1 MRYLPRA
8 LLAGGMG
15 FAAAA
20 LVACGGSGGL
30 LSSTQAGSLNNQLDQ
45 LAASINAGQCTSA
58 AKAAVDFS
66 QAVNSLPGSVDPTLS
81 NNLKQGAAAIGRL
94 TIKDC
99 GQLAAKIPTT
109 PKTTTTP
116 TTSTKTNTTP
126 TTPTTNSST
135 SGTGTTPP
143 PPTTSTATTGTGSG
157 TTSTGNGGAGLPGGN
172 TSTGGNGG
180 AGTGNGNG
188 R

>member
-8 LLAGGMG
+8 LLAGGLG
-15 FAAAA
+15 FAAAV

-66 QAVNSLPGSVDPTLS
+66 QAVDSLPGSINSTLA

-94 TIKDC
+94 TVKDC

-116 TTSTKTNTTP
+116 TTSTQTTTTP
-126 TTPTTNSST
+126 TTPTNTST
-135 SGTGTTPP
+135 SSGTTTT

-157 TTSTGNGGAGLPGGN
+157 TTSSPTGGGGLPGGN
-172 TSTGGNGG
+172 TNTSGG
-180 AGTGNGNG
+180 AGTGNGH
-188 R
+188 

>member
-30 LSSTQAGSLNNQLDQ
+30 LSSTQAGSLNNQLDA

-66 QAVNSLPGSVDPTLS
+66 QAVNSLPGSINSTLA

-94 TIKDC
+94 TVKDC

-116 TTSTKTNTTP
+116 TTSTQTTTTP
-126 TTPTTNSST
+126 TTPTTNTST
-135 SGTGTTPP
+135 SGSGSTTT
-143 PPTTSTATTGTGSG
+143 PTTSTATTGTGSG

>member
-8 LLAGGMG
+8 LLAGGLG

-30 LSSTQAGSLNNQLDQ
+30 LSSTQAGSLNHQLDQ

-66 QAVNSLPGSVDPTLS
+66 QAVNSLPGSVNSTLS

-94 TIKDC
+94 TVKDC
-99 GQLAAKIPTT
+99 GQLATKIPTT
-109 PKTTTTP
+109 PAKTTSTATTTTP
-116 TTSTKTNTTP
+116 TNTTP
-126 TTPTTNSST
+126 TTPTNTST
-135 SGTGTTPP
+135 SGTGPTTTPQ
-143 PPTTSTATTGTGSG
+143 TTTATTGTGSG
-157 TTSTGNGGAGLPGGN
+157 TTSTPNGGAGLPGGN

-180 AGTGNGNG
+180 AGTGNGNAK
-188 R
+188 